1 MQCYIYYLLDKLD
14 QSLENKPN
22 KSEHSKKNSYDFSSS
37 SSSASPQRIYNHYRN
52 RKKLLNS
59 LNKDE
64 SQEDS
69 VENDSDLDFA
79 LGNFKNHH
87 DEDILYQLLK
97 SIYELCIEVPVE

>member
-1 MQCYIYYLLDKLD
+1 MKTSQIRV
-14 QSLENKPN
+14 SI
-22 KSEHSKKNSYDFSSS
+22 
-37 SSSASPQRIYNHYRN
+37 QRKTRMTFQVHHRVHRLNAFTIIIAIE
-52 RKKLLNS
+52 KKLLNS